1 MEKKLGLSAK
11 ILYLCLAVST
21 FNPFIYTTALQPV
34 LVKLTLA
41 AGAILIVARL
51 IRYKGYM
58 KMPCA
63 ILMALFCISF
73 AFSAFMNREYDL
85 VGNGKWIV
93 WTGIQF
99 FALYMCDVE
108 RDVRE
113 YRKEFN
119 IISHLMII
127 YNLAGCLIS
136 LGMLVTAY
144 SKMFQTPEGEMI
156 VSGFTWGRL
165 WGIHSDP
172 NYGAVFSVIVMY
184 FPTQGRERLLL
195 CAVWDYSCTWR

>member
-63 ILMALFCISF
+63 ILMALFCIHKNLRFKPQEMSTIWWGT
-73 AFSAFMNREYDL
+73 
-85 VGNGKWIV
+85 GNGSSGQGSSFLRSTCAMWSEMYGSIGKNLI
-93 WTGIQF
+93 
-99 FALYMCDVE
+99 L
-108 RDVRE
+108 
-113 YRKEFN
+113 
-119 IISHLMII
+119 SH
-127 YNLAGCLIS
+127 
-136 LGMLVTAY
+136 T
-144 SKMFQTPEGEMI
+144 
-156 VSGFTWGRL
+156 
-165 WGIHSDP
+165 
-172 NYGAVFSVIVMY
+172 
-184 FPTQGRERLLL
+184 
-195 CAVWDYSCTWR
+195 